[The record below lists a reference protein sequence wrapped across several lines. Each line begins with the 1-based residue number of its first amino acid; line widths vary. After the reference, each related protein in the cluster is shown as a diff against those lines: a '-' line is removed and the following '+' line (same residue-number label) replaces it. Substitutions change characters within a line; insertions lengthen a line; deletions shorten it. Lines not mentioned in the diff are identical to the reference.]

1 MPLIDDAEFAQSDI
15 FLDHRLEEIMFRW
28 DHSARRRVQ
37 RFYGSSSESLVGE
50 DSGLYADALR
60 WGERLSE
67 NQYFSP
73 ARQFAAEA
81 HEGQRFGTHQSYL
94 FHLDSLASAVR
105 TQGLPDHVESAAYL
119 HGVLTE
125 GHDVGETDMRAR
137 FPEEVVRLV
146 LSLTRTQRISLRQSL
161 EQIRS
166 AGSDAVCLKLLD
178 SFSHC
183 QGPPNEAPQEAVRA
197 RYRAEL
203 PMFRSIL
210 HRVGEHDLHW
220 TRLEGV
226 LAVKSV

>member
-1 MPLIDDAEFAQSDI
+1 MPVIDQAEFAQSDI

-28 DHSARRRVQ
+28 DHNALRGVQ
-37 RFYGSSSESLVGE
+37 RFYGSPNESPLGE
-50 DSGLYADALR
+50 DSGLYREALR

-67 NQYFSP
+67 DQYFSP
-73 ARQFAAEA
+73 ARRFAAEA

-94 FHLDSLASAVR
+94 FHLDSLASNVR
-105 TQGLPDHVESAAYL
+105 TQGLPTHVESAAYL

-125 GHDVGETDMRAR
+125 GRDVTETDVRAR

-146 LSLTRTQRISLRQSL
+146 LSLTRTERITLQQSL
-161 EQIRS
+161 EQIRA

-183 QGPPNEAPQEAVRA
+183 QGAPNEVPQQDVRA

-203 PMFRSIL
+203 PMFRNIL

-220 TRLEGV
+220 TRLEHV

>member
-125 GHDVGETDMRAR
+125 GHDVRETDMRAR
-137 FPEEVVRLV
+137 FPEKRWYVWFSRSLAPRGSVYGSL
-146 LSLTRTQRISLRQSL
+146 LS
-161 EQIRS
+161 RS
-166 AGSDAVCLKLLD
+166 ARQVRMRCASN
-178 SFSHC
+178 FSTVS
-183 QGPPNEAPQEAVRA
+183 PTVRA
-197 RYRAEL
+197 HPTRPRRRPSA
-203 PMFRSIL
+203 PDTARSCPCF
-210 HRVGEHDLHW
+210 GASSTGW
-220 TRLEGV
+220 ASTTFTG
-226 LAVKSV
+226 LASKAFWR